1 MNFTSWAVISWI
13 LLWKYLVSYLFLVT
27 YEGKSCCWMSNLL
40 NSFKNKTKKVTL
52 ALAFLEK
59 YNLLGHPG
67 NVVGGRGTVVLAI
80 KIKQS
85 YKTIIHW
92 SAPFSW
98 LVRATASV
106 IFPPWIALFTAPAKH
121 GGIKDLQA
129 IRNWSSRGSHY
140 KSLYALTT
148 LKSIV
153 ISKV

>member
-13 LLWKYLVSYLFLVT
+13 LSLKYPVSYLFLVT
-27 YEGKSCCWMSNLL
+27 YEGKSFCWMSNLL
-40 NSFKNKTKKVTL
+40 TLSKTKQK
-52 ALAFLEK
+52 K
-59 YNLLGHPG
+59 SHIGIPG
-67 NVVGGRGTVVLAI
+67 KIQLIRTSGDVVGGRGTVVLGI

-129 IRNWSSRGSHY
+129 FRNYSSRGSHY
-140 KSLYALTT
+140 KSLYSLTT

>member
-1 MNFTSWAVISWI
+1 MKGRVSVGWVIYS
-13 LLWKYLVSYLFLVT
+13 LFQKQNK
-27 YEGKSCCWMSNLL
+27 KSH
-40 NSFKNKTKKVTL
+40 TL
-52 ALAFLEK
+52 AFQEK

-67 NVVGGRGTVVLAI
+67 DVVGGRGTVVLGI

-121 GGIKDLQA
+121 GGHQRPASNQKLE
-129 IRNWSSRGSHY
+129 
-140 KSLYALTT
+140 
-148 LKSIV
+148 
-153 ISKV
+153 